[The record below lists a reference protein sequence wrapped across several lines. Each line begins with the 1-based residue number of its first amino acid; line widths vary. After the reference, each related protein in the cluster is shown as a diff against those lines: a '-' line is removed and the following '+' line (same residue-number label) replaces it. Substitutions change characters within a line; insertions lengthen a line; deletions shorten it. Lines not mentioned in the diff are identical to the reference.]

1 MRLFLTG
8 GNGAIG
14 SAIKEKFISEGYE
27 VIAPSSSELD
37 LSEAKNIDKFF
48 EKISPEFDVL
58 IHCAGYNNPKS
69 INEIANDEFLKT
81 QQINLFSWMK
91 ICQICVPYMKQK
103 NQGHI
108 LGIASLYATISK
120 EGRTSYS
127 VSKHGML
134 GLMRTMA
141 LEFGANN
148 ILCNTL
154 SPGFVETKMTQ
165 KNNTKEQL
173 EKLEEK
179 IPLGKMAQPADIA
192 DVAYFM
198 CSSANKYISGQNI
211 IVDGGFMA
219 GGFQK

>member
-69 INEIANDEFLKT
+69 INEISNDEFLKT

-108 LGIASLYATISK
+108 LGIASLYATISR

-154 SPGFVETKMTQ
+154 SPGFVETKMTR

>member
-14 SAIKEKFISEGYE
+14 SAIRDKFNDAEYE
-27 VIAPSSSELD
+27 VIAPGSSELD
-37 LSEAKNIDKFF
+37 LSSLENVENFF
-48 EKISPEFDVL
+48 ETTRPEFDAV
-58 IHCAGYNNPKS
+58 IYCAGYNSPRPIEDIS
-69 INEIANDEFLKT
+69 FDEFLKT

-91 ICQICVPYMKQK
+91 ICQICSSYMKQK
-103 NQGHI
+103 KQGYI
-108 LGIASLYATISK
+108 LGIASLYASVSR

-141 LEFGANN
+141 LEFGPYN

-154 SPGFVETKMTQ
+154 SPGFVDTKMSR

-173 EKLEEK
+173 DKLVAK
-179 IPLGKMAQPADIA
+179 IPLGRLACAEDIA
-192 DVAYFM
+192 EVAYFL
-198 CSSANKYISGQNI
+198 CSNKNKYINGQDI
-211 IVDGGFMA
+211 VVDGGFMA